1 MEKLIIKTPAKINFG
16 LNILRKRSDGYHD
29 IETIFYPIK
38 LFDILTISSSDEFN
52 FKSNI
57 RQIENEKNNSIV
69 KSVRLLEDLTGK
81 KFNIKINLEKYIPIG
96 AGMGGGSSD
105 GAASLIA
112 LNNFFNLNI
121 EEKILNEL
129 ALNIGS
135 DTPFFLNPTPS
146 FAQSRGEIIQKINF
160 NIPFPILIVNPRI
173 HISTKWAY
181 ENLKLKNHNN
191 FLRSINSDVQI
202 DFSKLKNEVT
212 NDFEEIVF
220 NKYPEIEKIK
230 TQLYESKATFVL
242 MTGSGSTVFAIFH
255 DYNSAKIAAEKFP
268 SNYFTFI
275 NM

>member
-275 NM
+275 NK